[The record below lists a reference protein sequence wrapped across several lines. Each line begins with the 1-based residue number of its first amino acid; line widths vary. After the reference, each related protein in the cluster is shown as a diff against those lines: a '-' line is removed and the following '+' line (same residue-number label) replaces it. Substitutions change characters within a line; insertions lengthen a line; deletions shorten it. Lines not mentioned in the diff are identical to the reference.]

1 MAALDRISYTAIAVM
16 EFIVSQMGFEVDASG
31 HAPVLQNMCQKAPGF
46 SRGMNGPPALQK

>member
-1 MAALDRISYTAIAVM
+1 MATLDRISYTAIAVM
-16 EFIVSQMGFEVDASG
+16 EFIVSQVGFEVDASG